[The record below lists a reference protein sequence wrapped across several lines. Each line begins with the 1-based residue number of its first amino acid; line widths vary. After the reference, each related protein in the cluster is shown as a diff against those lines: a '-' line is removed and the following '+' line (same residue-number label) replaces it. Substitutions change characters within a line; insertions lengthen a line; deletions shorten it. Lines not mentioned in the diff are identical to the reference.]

1 MVGFLVAKLSSCSL
15 SYFNQRPQKD
25 VKLMVSNA
33 VKYNK
38 KTSPIVK
45 GTSLSSPARMA
56 ITVASSLAS
65 WHPYQLPHM
74 IFIESDTASTSS
86 VVHVSSLPL
95 NPPTD
100 AHDIRKA
107 VSDLLKENREKIDVC
122 KPVGF
127 GPVHSLYPGVIGTW

>member
-1 MVGFLVAKLSSCSL
+1 LIFLWPNSPHVPFVI
-15 SYFNQRPQKD
+15 FNQRPQKD

-45 GTSLSSPARMA
+45 GTSLAFLARMT
-56 ITVASSLAS
+56 IHGRKQPCVMSSIPTPSCNARQKWRCKYIL
-65 WHPYQLPHM
+65 
-74 IFIESDTASTSS
+74 
-86 VVHVSSLPL
+86 VHVSSLPL

-127 GPVHSLYPGVIGTW
+127 GPEHSLFSGAIGPW